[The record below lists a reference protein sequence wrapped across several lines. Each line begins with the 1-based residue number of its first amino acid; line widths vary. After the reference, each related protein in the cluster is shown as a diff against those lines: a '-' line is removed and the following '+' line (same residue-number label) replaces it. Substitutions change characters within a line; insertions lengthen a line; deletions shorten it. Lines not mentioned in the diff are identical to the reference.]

1 MPRIRRMLQS
11 LLGTGDTV
19 DVIVRHR
26 QGLDGAARAMG
37 ATVVVDVFRAYS
49 AAAYAFAAGANRI
62 LLTAE
67 VEEARHLAAA
77 IPDSV
82 LMGEVDGI
90 RPVGF
95 HIGNSP
101 GEIVA
106 EPHLV
111 AGRTVIHR
119 SSAGTR
125 CALAA
130 LRNGARPVYVAGLV
144 VASATAAAVADHPE
158 VTIVASGT
166 GGTAPASEDDVCAD
180 LIESL
185 LLAGKADTG
194 AAGDSVAASDRAGF
208 LAASSFAHPDDVR
221 LCADVDRFAFAM
233 IARVQTGAV
242 VVTPTRDPDS

>member
-1 MPRIRRMLQS
+1 MPRSR
-11 LLGTGDTV
+11 LGTGNTA

-26 QGLDGAARAMG
+26 QGLDGAARALG

-49 AAAYAFAAGANRI
+49 AAAYAFAAGARRI
-62 LLTAE
+62 LLTDE
-67 VEEARHLAAA
+67 VEEARRLAAA

-82 LMGEVDGI
+82 LMGEVDGV
-90 RPVGF
+90 RPEGF
-95 HIGNSP
+95 HLGNSP
-101 GEIVA
+101 GEIIA

-125 CALAA
+125 CALAS
-130 LRNGARPVYVAGLV
+130 LRNGARPVYVASLV

-166 GGTAPASEDDVCAD
+166 GGIEHAAEDDVCAH

-185 LLAGKADTG
+185 LLTGRADTA
-194 AAGDSVAASDRAGF
+194 AAGDAVAIGDRAGF

-221 LCADVDRFAFAM
+221 LCSDVDRFAFAM
-233 IARVQTGAV
+233 SVRAQPGAAV
-242 VVTPTRDPDS
+242 VTATRDPDS